1 MSQSF
6 ARDLRPAASLPLRLP
21 AVIAVDLDDT
31 LNDFTSTL
39 GLAPFPYHVSYSL
52 PEATFHSYLERVR
65 RNAPEASD
73 LQSTEFTFFS
83 AKIHEQCY
91 RLTRPR
97 AEGLEFMRWLKE
109 HGCRIVICTH
119 RDLRRSEQTTR
130 QWLSEHGV
138 PFDHL
143 FMARNKIVF
152 CAAWGIKHL
161 VDDDG
166 FNIEHGAKYGVTVY
180 YPIMDKHRS
189 APANGARGFRSFEE
203 VKRWIQE

>member
-1 MSQSF
+1 M
-6 ARDLRPAASLPLRLP
+6 RPAASLPLRLP

-39 GLAPFPYHVSYSL
+39 AKMPFHFHPDYSL
-52 PEATFHSYLERVR
+52 PQVTFHDYLEKVR
-65 RNAPEASD
+65 LNAPEASD
-73 LQSTEFTFFS
+73 LQSTQFTFFRS
-83 AKIHEQCY
+83 KIHEQCY
-91 RLTRPR
+91 RLAQPR
-97 AEGLEFMRWLKE
+97 AEGVEFMRWLRQQ
-109 HGCRIVICTH
+109 GCRIVICTH
-119 RDLRRSEQTTR
+119 RDLRRSELSTR
-130 QWLSEHGV
+130 QWLGEHGV

-166 FNIEHGAKYGVTVY
+166 FNIEHGAKYGVNVY
-180 YPIMDKHRS
+180 YPLMDKHRS
-189 APANGARGFRSFEE
+189 APANGARGFHTFED

>member
-1 MSQSF
+1 MP
-6 ARDLRPAASLPLRLP
+6 PAATSPLRLP

-31 LNDFTSTL
+31 LNDFTATL
-39 GLAPFPYHVSYSL
+39 GQAPFPYHASYRL
-52 PEATFHSYLERVR
+52 PEDTFHGYLEKVR
-65 RNAPEASD
+65 LNAPEASD
-73 LQSTEFTFFS
+73 LQSTEFTFFC

-91 RLTRPR
+91 RQTRPR
-97 AEGLEFMRWLKE
+97 AEGLEFMRWLKK

-119 RDLRRSEQTTR
+119 RDLRRSEQSTR
-130 QWLSEHGV
+130 QWLGEHDV

-161 VDDDG
+161 VDDDA
-166 FNIEHGAKYGVTVY
+166 FNIEHGAKYGVTVF
-180 YPIMDKHRS
+180 YPLMDKHRS
-189 APANGARGFRSFEE
+189 PPASGARGFHSFEE